1 MHTFLKAYLNRLYE
15 PGSESKLGRKQ
26 KGESLLQR
34 KAILRGERLRI
45 VKSLLPP
52 IISEAENVSGKK
64 WQGYQSL
71 KFNCQS

>member
-1 MHTFLKAYLNRLYE
+1 MY
-15 PGSESKLGRKQ
+15 PGVIVNWEE
-26 KGESLLQR
+26 KGKERVLQR

-64 WQGYQSL
+64 RQGYRSL